1 MLIGAVSAT
10 EADSMD
16 NLESSNENLAVEQC
30 TDVNSLNSKGT
41 DSVSEVLGVGDSN
54 ELRAGEG
61 SFYDLSLLI
70 NSSRGSQITLDK
82 DYKFNPETDGDF
94 VEGIPLWPWNVNID
108 GNGHTIDGDH
118 KARIFNATLMMNKAF
133 TLQNIKFVNGFAGS
147 DRTEKSI
154 GGAILIGANNVN
166 AAFTNCLF
174 ENNWANNTNMG
185 VPYGNETNRNH
196 HSEGGAIFI
205 SGTRSISGLPSSL
218 EIDNCIFR
226 NNTANYGGAI
236 YSSASGDTGTVIVQN
251 SLFEDNHAVSH
262 PYNDSNGQYYF
273 NNEYYSHGMGGAIY
287 SRFVQV
293 AYTDFINNQ
302 GGNNSG
308 YGGAVSTRKG
318 TFLYCNFINNT
329 CYKGGAIGDGNLEEG
344 TSGVEGDASRYDI
357 RWCEFDNNTAQI
369 AGGAVLTTNIGGYF
383 FNSEDYWTGGDVLV
397 YQSKFHNNT
406 AERYGGG
413 AIMASCPYIY
423 GSEFVNNSAF
433 NYGGAVSAGFARLWS
448 GCKFIN
454 NSAAHGSAFY
464 IIEPQD
470 FGSYYEGNYIT
481 PRLESEGGALVENN
495 TPVQDSKEFIISE
508 ISWYWD
514 GSQWLAFKDNPDVT
528 SYTEYN
534 NTDGMNNGL
543 GYYGFDFEVDLYG
556 HAIEYSLNDVK
567 GGYGQVSPGGAEGI
581 VTDDLSYMIN
591 YIDGRQLKEYVK
603 ILYYLCNLNETFMNG
618 AFRNEER
625 GELALEFPIHELC
638 YSDLSHPINELMENI
653 TKLYDSGF
661 RVPDKFYKLSDVLKD
676 HMAHSD
682 VMVPANADEILEDTK
697 TSIIYRPFLY
707 IIPFHHTHYLS
718 YYQTILTI
726 EKITLNPIVNLGE
739 DVEFEVRITNGG
751 NYSVYD
757 IFIEDKIYDDGLVF
771 KEYKNSTG
779 KWNYDAETGRY
790 NLVDNNGTLAPR
802 TSKSIIFVFTT
813 TKTGVLNNTA
823 NTTYGNSTNNTTVVG
838 PDMKVE
844 KITLNK
850 TVYLGNVTMFKIRVT
865 NIGEVD
871 LTNIVVDEVDYDEGL
886 VLTDWK
892 GEYPWFGNI
901 DTKKFVYLDTL
912 KPNESAEFIV
922 IFNTTSIGNKTNY
935 VNASSKQTGNRSANN
950 TTEVVPIRVNVTK
963 EWDDNDNQ
971 DGIRPTSVMIE
982 IYADDVKIN
991 ESELSDE
998 NGWSVLFWNLPM
1010 VKDGK
1015 VINYTVREVPI
1026 DNYTAVITNIT
1037 TDDFTIIVANNTYNF
1052 TVTNNHTPA
1061 VTNVT
1066 VNKVWDD
1073 CDNQDGVRP
1082 GNVTVVLLADG
1093 VEVNRTTL
1101 SEDNEWKDIFKD
1113 LPKFKAGELINYTV
1127 NETEVANYTA
1137 NITDDG
1143 NGNWTVNNT
1152 HVPELV
1158 NITVNKVWDDCDNQ
1172 DGVRPGNVT
1181 VVLLADGVEVN
1192 RTTLSEDNEW
1202 KDIFKDLPKFKAGEL
1217 INYTV
1222 NETEVA
1228 NYTANIT
1235 DDGKGNWT
1243 VNNTHV
1249 PELVNITVNKVWEDN
1264 DDYDKVRPESITV
1277 QLYANGVK
1285 VNETII
1291 SGDKWEYTFLNLP
1304 KYENGELIKYT
1315 VNETAVEGYNTAI
1328 DNFTITNTHIR
1339 PNMTVEKITITK
1351 TVLLGQETSFTIKV
1365 TNNGNV
1371 KLSKVTVVEEVPKGL
1386 RYDGKFTG
1394 KDWYNNGVT
1403 FIYNAVLNPG
1413 ESTSFNI
1420 TFATVKSGNW
1430 TNVVMASSNETENK
1444 TANNNTTVIPIVINV
1459 TKEWNDSDDQD
1470 GIRPGSVTVELF
1482 ADGVKVNETVLSED
1496 NKWNAS
1502 FVELPAY
1509 KDGKEI
1515 VYTLGEVKVDGYD
1528 VSVNETNGSFVI
1540 TNTHVPE
1547 VLNITVNK
1555 VWNDSDDQD
1564 GVRPDGVTVYLLA
1577 DGVKVNETTIS
1588 AKDGWTFTFVGL
1600 AVNKDGNAIVYTVE
1614 EDDVDNYPIVD
1625 IADVGNNTFNVTNT
1639 HIPELVNI
1647 TVKKNWNDSD
1657 DQDGVRPDSVTIE
1670 LFADGV
1676 KVNETT
1682 LSEDNKW
1689 EDIFKDLPK
1698 FKAGELIKYTVNET
1712 AVANYTVNITDDGK
1726 GNFTVNNT
1734 HVPEVTNVTVVKVWI
1749 DNDDYDKVR
1758 PESITVQLYANGVKV
1773 NETII
1778 SGDKWEYT
1786 FLNLPKYE
1794 NGELIKYTV
1803 NETAVEGYNTAID
1816 NFTIT
1821 NTHIRPNMTVEKIT
1835 ITKTVLLGQETSFTI
1850 KVTNNGNVKLSK
1862 VTVVEE
1868 VPKGL
1873 RYDGKFTGKDWYNNG
1888 VTFIYNAVLN
1898 PGESTSFNITFATV
1912 KSGNWTNVVMASSN
1926 ETENKTANNNTTVI
1940 PIVINVTK
1948 EWNDSD
1954 DQDGIRPGSVT
1965 VELFADGVKVNETV
1979 LSEDN
1984 KWNAS
1989 FVELPAYKDGKEI
2002 VYTLGEVKVDGYDV
2016 SVNETNGSFVIT
2028 NTHVPEVLNITVN
2041 KVWNDSDDQDGV
2053 RPDGVT
2059 VYLLADGVKVNETT
2073 ISAKDGWTFTFVG
2086 LAVNKDGNAIVYT
2099 VEEDDVDNYPIV
2111 DIADVGN
2118 NTFNVTNTHI
2128 PELVNITVKKNWND
2142 SDDQDGVRPD
2152 SVTIE
2157 LFADGVKVNET
2168 TLSEDNDWKD
2178 IFKDLPK
2185 SKAGE
2190 LIKYTVNETKVANYT
2205 INITDD
2211 GKGNWTVNNTHVP
2224 EVISIPVIK
2233 VWEDNDD
2240 YDKVRPDN
2248 ITVHLFANGVEVGE
2262 PISLTADD
2270 DWKYTF
2276 ENLSKYENGELINYT
2291 IKEDN
2296 VSGYNTT
2303 IENFT
2308 ITNTHVRPNMT
2319 VVKITLNKTVLV
2331 GEETSFTIN
2340 VTNTGNTDLSDITVV
2355 EEVPEGLRYD
2365 GKFTGENWYA
2375 NGNEFIYKDILKPGE
2390 SAAFNITF
2398 TAVKVG
2404 DWLNKVNATSNE
2416 TENKTTNNTTTVL
2429 NHGMSV
2435 RKISLNESVL
2445 LGKQVGFIVVVSN
2458 TGNSNLT
2465 GVYVVDNDFTEGI
2478 VLDHMDPND
2487 DWTFDGKDRF
2497 TYGKTLG
2504 VGESANFTIWFN
2516 TTSTGFKVNNVTAY
2530 SNETNK
2536 TNSTNNTTVYKPDMS
2551 VRKISLN
2558 ESVILGKQVGFT
2570 IVVSNTGDCDLTEV
2584 YVVDN
2589 DFTEGI
2595 VLDSMVPNDD
2605 WTFDGKDRFTYGK
2618 TLGVGESANFTVI
2631 FNTTSIGSKINNV
2644 TAGSNETNETNSTNK
2659 TFVYVPDMTVRKISL
2674 NESVYLGTP
2683 VAFTVVVTN
2692 NGTIDLTGVYVIDND
2707 FTEGIVL
2714 DHMVP
2719 NDNWIFDGKDKFTYV
2734 PDVLHVGESANFTIW
2749 FNTTSIG
2756 DKINNV
2762 TADSNETPEVNS
2774 TNKTHVYVG
2783 NMSVRKIS
2791 LNESV
2796 YLGNQ
2801 VGFIVV
2807 VTNTGDCDLPGVYV
2821 VDNDFTEGIVLD
2833 HMVPNEDWTFDGKDR
2848 FTYNPSVLGV
2858 GESANFTIWF
2868 NTTSIGDKINN
2879 VTAGNDLTPEVN
2891 STNKTHVYVGDMTV
2905 RKISNNKTVKVGEQV
2920 SFTIVVK
2927 NTGGCDLTG
2936 VYVIDDDY
2944 TTGLVYDH
2952 FVDSTGKWTFDGNG
2966 KWTYNDVLGI
2976 GEEAQFDV
2984 VFNTTS
2990 VGFKVNNVTAGNNIT
3005 NETVNSTNNTTVVNK
3020 TVPPE
3025 PVPPEPEPPVPVPPQ
3040 PVPPSPEVPSVP
3052 SKEIP
3057 DKHATGNPIFVLLL
3071 VLFTLSVNISRR
3083 KKQ

>member
-1 MLIGAVSAT
+1 MNLNKLISFLSILLILIMLVGVVSAT
-10 EADSMD
+10 DANSTN
-16 NLESSNENLAVEQC
+16 NLESINENIAVEH
-30 TDVNSLNSKGT
+30 
-41 DSVSEVLGVGDSN
+41 DSAITSSSHGAQGASEVLGAGDSDV
-54 ELRAGEG
+54 LGAGEG
-61 SFYDLSLLI
+61 TFTELHELI
-70 NSSRGSQITLDK
+70 RGKSVINLDK
-82 DYKFNPETDGDF
+82 DYKYDPDVDKKYAWNGYEDYMSYSDG
-94 VEGIPLWPWNVNID
+94 VPIVNVMAGLNHATQITIN
-108 GNGHTIDGDH
+108 GNGHTIDGNNL
-118 KARIFNATLMMNKAF
+118 ARIFNITFLSNTKITF
-133 TLQNIKFVNGFAGS
+133 NDINFVNGCMKGGS
-147 DRTEKSI
+147 PEVD
-154 GGAILIGANNVN
+154 GGAIYFGSDHITATFN
-166 AAFTNCLF
+166 NCLF
-174 ENNWANNTNMG
+174 ENNSAVNTNMG
-185 VPYGNETNRNH
+185 DPIGNISKGEIGTAW
-196 HSEGGAIFI
+196 GGAIYV
-205 SGTRSISGLPSSL
+205 SGEGGYYTQPTSL
-218 EIDNCIFR
+218 TVNNCVFR
-226 NNTANYGGAI
+226 GNKANYGGAI
-236 YSSASGDTGTVIVQN
+236 ASTDKTSLGRINIYNT
-251 SLFEDNHAVSH
+251 LFENNSAESH
-262 PYNDSNGQYYF
+262 PYNGSNGLYYF
-273 NNEYYSHGMGGAIY
+273 NGLYYSHGWGGAVY
-287 SRFVQV
+287 SYYVTV
-293 AYTDFINNQ
+293 GNGTFINNK

-308 YGGAVSTRKG
+308 YGGAISAKNADI
-318 TFLYCNFINNT
+318 YDSKFINNS
-329 CYKGGAIGDGNLEEG
+329 CFKGGALADGHE
-344 TSGVEGDASRYDI
+344 TYDTTGVEGEVTYYSI
-357 RWCEFDNNTAQI
+357 ENSLFDNNTAQLT
-369 AGGAVLTTNIGGYF
+369 GGAVLTRNVGGYF
-383 FNSEDYWTGGDVLV
+383 FGEQVNYADLRVLNSNFTNNDGG
-397 YQSKFHNNT
+397 
-406 AERYGGG
+406 RYGGG
-413 AIMASCPYIY
+413 AIMASCPTIQNCN
-423 GSEFVNNSAF
+423 FINNTAY
-433 NYGGAVSAGFARLWS
+433 NYGGAISAGQANIFYS
-448 GCKFIN
+448 SFIN
-454 NSAAHGSAFY
+454 NSAAHSAACFV
-464 IIEPQD
+464 ID
-470 FGSYYEGNYIT
+470 LRDMGYYTDNELGYVYKDCYFEGNEIL
-481 PRLESEGGALVENN
+481 PRVLYDHGFTIND
-495 TPVQDSKEFIISE
+495 TPVQDGKVLVIGEHSRYLDWAAWAYKYWNRTTNPSTII
-508 ISWYWD
+508 
-514 GSQWLAFKDNPDVT
+514 
-528 SYTEYN
+528 YN
-534 NTDGMNNGL
+534 NTAGMNNGI

-581 VTDDLSYMIN
+581 VTDDLSYIIN
-591 YIDGRQLKEYVK
+591 LIDGRELKEYIK
-603 ILYYLCNLNETFMNG
+603 ILYYLCNLDPEFMNG
-618 AFRNEER
+618 AFRNEEA
-625 GELALEFPIHELC
+625 GELALEFPIKELC
-638 YSDLSHPINELMENI
+638 FSDLSHPINGLMENI

-661 RVPDKFYKLSDVLKD
+661 RVPDNYYKLSDVLKD
-676 HMAHSD
+676 HIKHCPD
-682 VMVPANADEILEDTK
+682 VMVPDNADEILGDTTK
-697 TSIIYRPFLY
+697 GIINRLFLY
-707 IIPFHHTHYLS
+707 IVPFHHTHYLM
-718 YYQTILTI
+718 YYQTNLTI
-726 EKITLNPIVNLGE
+726 EKITRNPIVVLGE
-739 DVEFEVRITNGG
+739 DVEFEVKVTNGG
-751 NYSVYD
+751 NYSVSG
-757 IFIEDKIYDDGLVF
+757 IFVKDDDYDDGLVF

-790 NLVDNNGTLAPR
+790 NLEDNNGTLAPR

-823 NTTYGNSTNNTTVVG
+823 TYQYGNATNNTTVIV

-865 NIGEVD
+865 NIGGVN
-871 LTNIVVDEVDYDEGL
+871 LTNIIVDEVDYDEGL
-886 VLTDWK
+886 VLTGWK

-912 KPNESAEFIV
+912 KPHESAEFIV

-935 VNASSKQTGNRSANN
+935 VNASSKQTGNKSANN
-950 TTEVVPIRVNVTK
+950 TTEVVPIRVNITK
-963 EWDDNDNQ
+963 EWEDKDNQ
-971 DGIRPTSVMIE
+971 DGIRPESVTVHLL
-982 IYADDVKIN
+982 ADGVEVGKAILN
-991 ESELSDE
+991 ES
-998 NGWSVLFWNLPM
+998 NGWTVLFKDLPM
-1010 VKDGK
+1010 VYNRN
-1015 VINYTVREVPI
+1015 VINYTVIEDPI
-1026 DNYTAVITNIT
+1026 DNYTAEIKNIT
-1037 TDDFTIIVANNTYNF
+1037 TDDFSIIVANNTYNF

-1061 VTNVT
+1061 VTNVS
-1066 VNKVWDD
+1066 VVKVWDD
-1073 CDNQDGVRP
+1073 ADDQDGVRP
-1082 GNVTVVLLADG
+1082 DGVTVILLADG
-1093 VEVNRTTL
+1093 VKVNETDL
-1101 SEDNEWKDIFKD
+1101 SDKNNWTYVFKD
-1113 LPKFKAGELINYTV
+1113 LPKFKAGELIKYTV
-1127 NETEVANYTA
+1127 NETVVANYTV

-1143 NGNWTVNNT
+1143 KGKWTVNNT

-1158 NITVNKVWDDCDNQ
+1158 NITVKKNWNDSDNQ
-1172 DGVRPGNVT
+1172 DGVRPDSVT
-1181 VVLLADGVEVN
+1181 IELFADGVKVN
-1192 RTTLSEDNEW
+1192 ETTLSEDNKWE
-1202 KDIFKDLPKFKAGEL
+1202 DIFKDLPKFKAGEL
-1217 INYTV
+1217 IKYTV
-1222 NETEVA
+1222 NETKVA
-1228 NYTANIT
+1228 NYTINIT

-1249 PELVNITVNKVWEDN
+1249 PEVISIPVIKVWEDN
-1264 DDYDKVRPESITV
+1264 DDYDKVRPDNITV
-1277 QLYANGVK
+1277 HLFANGVE
-1285 VNETII
+1285 VGEPI
-1291 SGDKWEYTFLNLP
+1291 SLTADDDWKYTFENLS
-1304 KYENGELIKYT
+1304 KYENGELINYT
-1315 VNETAVEGYNTAI
+1315 IKEDNVSGYNTTI
-1328 DNFTITNTHIR
+1328 ENFTITNTHIR
-1339 PNMTVEKITITK
+1339 PNMTVEKITINEV
-1351 TVLLGQETSFTIKV
+1351 VLLGQETSFTIVV
-1365 TNNGNV
+1365 TNTGNV
-1371 KLSKVTVVEEVPKGL
+1371 KLSDVTVVEEVPAGL

-1515 VYTLGEVKVDGYD
+1515 VYTIGEVEVDGYD

-1577 DGVKVNETTIS
+1577 DGVKVNETTLS

-1600 AVNKDGNAIVYTVE
+1600 AVNKDGIAIVYTVE
-1614 EDDVDNYPIVD
+1614 EDDVDKYPIVD

-1698 FKAGELIKYTVNET
+1698 F
-1712 AVANYTVNITDDGK
+1712 
-1726 GNFTVNNT
+1726 
-1734 HVPEVTNVTVVKVWI
+1734 
-1749 DNDDYDKVR
+1749 
-1758 PESITVQLYANGVKV
+1758 
-1773 NETII
+1773 
-1778 SGDKWEYT
+1778 
-1786 FLNLPKYE
+1786 
-1794 NGELIKYTV
+1794 
-1803 NETAVEGYNTAID
+1803 
-1816 NFTIT
+1816 
-1821 NTHIRPNMTVEKIT
+1821 
-1835 ITKTVLLGQETSFTI
+1835 
-1850 KVTNNGNVKLSK
+1850 
-1862 VTVVEE
+1862 
-1868 VPKGL
+1868 
-1873 RYDGKFTGKDWYNNG
+1873 
-1888 VTFIYNAVLN
+1888 
-1898 PGESTSFNITFATV
+1898 
-1912 KSGNWTNVVMASSN
+1912 
-1926 ETENKTANNNTTVI
+1926 
-1940 PIVINVTK
+1940 
-1948 EWNDSD
+1948 
-1954 DQDGIRPGSVT
+1954 
-1965 VELFADGVKVNETV
+1965 
-1979 LSEDN
+1979 
-1984 KWNAS
+1984 
-1989 FVELPAYKDGKEI
+1989 
-2002 VYTLGEVKVDGYDV
+2002 
-2016 SVNETNGSFVIT
+2016 
-2028 NTHVPEVLNITVN
+2028 
-2041 KVWNDSDDQDGV
+2041 
-2053 RPDGVT
+2053 
-2059 VYLLADGVKVNETT
+2059 
-2073 ISAKDGWTFTFVG
+2073 
-2086 LAVNKDGNAIVYT
+2086 
-2099 VEEDDVDNYPIV
+2099 
-2111 DIADVGN
+2111 
-2118 NTFNVTNTHI
+2118 
-2128 PELVNITVKKNWND
+2128 
-2142 SDDQDGVRPD
+2142 
-2152 SVTIE
+2152 
-2157 LFADGVKVNET
+2157 
-2168 TLSEDNDWKD
+2168 
-2178 IFKDLPK
+2178 
-2185 SKAGE
+2185 KAGE

-2429 NHGMSV
+2429 NPGMSV

-2618 TLGVGESANFTVI
+2618 TLGVGGSANFTVI

-2858 GESANFTIWF
+2858 GKSANFTIWF

-2952 FVDSTGKWTFDGNG
+2952 FVDSTGKWTFEGNG

-3025 PVPPEPEPPVPVPPQ
+3025 PEPPEPEPPEP
-3040 PVPPSPEVPSVP
+3040 
-3052 SKEIP
+3052 EIP
-3057 DKHATGNPIFVLLL
+3057 EPETPTPEIPGVPNEPVVPKAHATGNPFIAVILALLAMGL
-3071 VLFTLSVNISRR
+3071 IPKRR
-3083 KKQ
+3083 KQ